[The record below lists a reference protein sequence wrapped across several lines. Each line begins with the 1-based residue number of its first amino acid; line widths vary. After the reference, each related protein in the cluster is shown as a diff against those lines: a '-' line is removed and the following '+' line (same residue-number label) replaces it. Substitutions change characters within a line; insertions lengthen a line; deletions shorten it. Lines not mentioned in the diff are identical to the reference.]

1 MKTQNARKRETG
13 LARRH
18 RRVRGKISG
27 TAARPR
33 MCVTRSNNNVYVQI
47 IDDVEG
53 KTLLGVSTLGPDF
66 KATGKK
72 GGTVEGATALGE
84 IVGKKAVE
92 AGITEIVFDRG
103 GHLYHGRVK
112 AIADAAREAGLKF

>member
-18 RRVRGKISG
+18 RRVRGKVSG

-47 IDDVEG
+47 IDDVAR
-53 KTLLGVSTLGPDF
+53 KTLIGVSTLGPEF

-72 GGTVEGATALGE
+72 GSTVEGASAIGE
-84 IVGKKAVE
+84 IIGKKALE

-112 AIADAAREAGLKF
+112 AVAEAAREAGLKF

>member
-1 MKTQNARKRETG
+1 MKTLNARKREAG
-13 LARRH
+13 LVRRH

-33 MCVTRSNNNVYVQI
+33 MCVTRSNNNLYVQV
-47 IDDVEG
+47 IDDVAR
-53 KTLLGVSTLGPDF
+53 KTIVGASTLGADF

-72 GGTVEGATALGE
+72 AGTVEGAAALGE
-84 IVGKKAVE
+84 IIGKKAVD

-103 GHLYHGRVK
+103 GNLYHGRVK
-112 AIADAAREAGLKF
+112 AVAEAAREAGLKF

>member
-1 MKTQNARKRETG
+1 MRTNDLKHQKG

-27 TAARPR
+27 TPERPR
-33 MCVTRSNNNVYVQI
+33 LCVTRSNSNIYVQV
-47 IDDVEG
+47 IDDVSH
-53 KTLLGVSTLGPDF
+53 TTICGVSTLGPEF

-72 GGTVEGATALGE
+72 GGTVEGAAE
-84 IVGKKAVE
+84 IGTIIGKMAQEKGV
-92 AGITEIVFDRG
+92 TKVVFDRG

-112 AIADAAREAGLKF
+112 AVADAAREAGLVF